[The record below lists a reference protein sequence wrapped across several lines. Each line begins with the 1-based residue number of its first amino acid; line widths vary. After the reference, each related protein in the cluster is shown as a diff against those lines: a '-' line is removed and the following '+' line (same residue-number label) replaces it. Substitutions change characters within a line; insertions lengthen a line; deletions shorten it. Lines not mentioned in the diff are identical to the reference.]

1 MKEAH
6 FPLCAEGFLLFIYC
20 DWWLV
25 VLLFR
30 FFTLAIWKLTV
41 QTKNWWTTIMKERI
55 KLFKNN
61 DFLDHTIA
69 SSCSD
74 INNRIYTTLAQKTL
88 AILLHRCNSFMIVV
102 FTDIKKIQLE
112 KDLDQLPTWDRD
124 ISREYSVANEQIHRH
139 LIYNICFGERNRYN
153 IYIAKAMGF
162 LKVVKIVTSFH
173 ERYQVF
179 LWFKDD
185 VWWGGLSFYYLWTTA
200 Y

>member
-1 MKEAH
+1 MQKVFFYSFIVIDDWLSFYFA
-6 FPLCAEGFLLFIYC
+6 FLLWQFGNSS
-20 DWWLV
+20 
-25 VLLFR
+25 FR
-30 FFTLAIWKLTV
+30 LRIDERP
-41 QTKNWWTTIMKERI
+41 IMKERI

-61 DFLDHTIA
+61 DILDHTTA

-74 INNRIYTTLAQKTL
+74 INNCIYTTLAQKTL

-102 FTDIKKIQLE
+102 FTDIKKIQVE

-153 IYIAKAMGF
+153 IYIAKAMSF

-185 VWWGGLSFYYLWTTA
+185 IWWGGLSFYYLRTTA

>member
-1 MKEAH
+1 MQKVFFYSFIVIDDWLSFYFA
-6 FPLCAEGFLLFIYC
+6 FLLWQFGNSS
-20 DWWLV
+20 
-25 VLLFR
+25 FR
-30 FFTLAIWKLTV
+30 LRIDERP
-41 QTKNWWTTIMKERI
+41 IMKERI

-61 DFLDHTIA
+61 DILDHTTA

-74 INNRIYTTLAQKTL
+74 INNRINTTLAQKTL

-102 FTDIKKIQLE
+102 FTDIKKIQVE

-153 IYIAKAMGF
+153 IYIAKAMGS

-185 VWWGGLSFYYLWTTA
+185 VWWGGLSFYYLRTTA